1 MVFLKVTQEG
11 HPRLLNLDNV
21 QEFAP
26 AVKGDQAAPSQAIFS
41 SGERA
46 TYDDSFES
54 IEARLV
60 IVEPSHSAANG
71 EDRLLKEL
79 RDAYEAD
86 QGTADAERLQKAVRA
101 AFRANA
107 RPTGQGT
114 TEEQDTGSDNLNAA
128 LDRLKK
134 WVSKPSDTLASE
146 VIVDVLMAAG
156 RLPEGGGATIGKPGT
171 SPPSWAGTG
180 ARRTK
185 KATTRGQAPAE
196 PGRSTT

>member
-26 AVKGDQAAPSQAIFS
+26 AGKGDQAAPSQATFS

-60 IVEPSHSAANG
+60 MRDPSRSAANG

-79 RDAYEAD
+79 RNAYEANE
-86 QGTADAERLQKAVRA
+86 GTPNAERLQRAVHA
-101 AFRANA
+101 AFHTKDT
-107 RPTGQGT
+107 PTGQRP

-128 LDRLKK
+128 LDRLQK

-146 VIVDVLMAAG
+146 MIVDVLKASG
-156 RLPEGGGATIGKPGT
+156 RLP
-171 SPPSWAGTG
+171 
-180 ARRTK
+180 
-185 KATTRGQAPAE
+185 
-196 PGRSTT
+196 